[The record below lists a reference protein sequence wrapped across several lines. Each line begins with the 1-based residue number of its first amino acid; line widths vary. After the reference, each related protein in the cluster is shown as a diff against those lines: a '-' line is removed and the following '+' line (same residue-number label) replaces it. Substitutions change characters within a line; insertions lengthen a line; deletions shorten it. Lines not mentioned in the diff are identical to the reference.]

1 VLRESGLKSKP
12 AAALFTH
19 GSISAEPWSAS
30 VDGSFINMVRGT
42 IDSTKRRGSAMEFAH
57 ENAGDVAIAKL
68 AGRLDSSSA
77 PSAEEQLTRLI
88 ADSAPRLVIDLS
100 KLEYISSAGLRVLL
114 LVARKIQQSQGK
126 LAFFGL
132 TPGVRDVFSVSGFD
146 TIFTVRNDA
155 AAATAAVR

>member
-1 VLRESGLKSKP
+1 
-12 AAALFTH
+12 
-19 GSISAEPWSAS
+19 
-30 VDGSFINMVRGT
+30 
-42 IDSTKRRGSAMEFAH
+42 MEFAH

-114 LVARKIQQSQGK
+114 LVARKIQQAQGK

>member
-1 VLRESGLKSKP
+1 
-12 AAALFTH
+12 
-19 GSISAEPWSAS
+19 
-30 VDGSFINMVRGT
+30 
-42 IDSTKRRGSAMEFAH
+42 MEFAH